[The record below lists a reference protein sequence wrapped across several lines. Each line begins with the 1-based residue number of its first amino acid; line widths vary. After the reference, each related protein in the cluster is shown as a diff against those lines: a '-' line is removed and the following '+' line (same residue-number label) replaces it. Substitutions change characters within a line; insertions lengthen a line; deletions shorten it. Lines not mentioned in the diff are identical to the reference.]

1 MFYTYEYTQYIFSMK
16 YSAHYIIYTAL
27 STLYLRA
34 LHPDCMFGIKQL
46 NINKDMD
53 VPLVFLITLIF
64 FKKKSVEKMKNLN
77 TQMDGRK
84 RLY

>member
-1 MFYTYEYTQYIFSMK
+1 MK

-46 NINKDMD
+46 NNKDMD
-53 VPLVFLITLIF
+53 VPLVCCFDYSSAKCFVFFGFL
-64 FKKKSVEKMKNLN
+64 SV
-77 TQMDGRK
+77 
-84 RLY
+84 

>member
-16 YSAHYIIYTAL
+16 YSAHIIYTAL

-46 NINKDMD
+46 NNKDMD
-53 VPLVFLITLIF
+53 VPLVVLITHVFFYKCFVFWIMCVKQSKLIA
-64 FKKKSVEKMKNLN
+64 
-77 TQMDGRK
+77 
-84 RLY
+84 

>member
-1 MFYTYEYTQYIFSMK
+1 MK

-46 NINKDMD
+46 NNKDMD
-53 VPLVFLITLIF
+53 VPLVCFDYSSAVFLYKCFVFFFIFMCVTQSKLIA
-64 FKKKSVEKMKNLN
+64 
-77 TQMDGRK
+77 
-84 RLY
+84 

>member
-1 MFYTYEYTQYIFSMK
+1 MK

-46 NINKDMD
+46 NKDMD
-53 VPLVFLITLIF
+53 VPLVCCFNYLSVIHF
-64 FKKKSVEKMKNLN
+64 FF
-77 TQMDGRK
+77 
-84 RLY
+84 

>member
-34 LHPDCMFGIKQL
+34 LHPDRMFGIKQL
-46 NINKDMD
+46 NNNKDMD
-53 VPLVFLITLIF
+53 VPLVCFDYSSDFMCKGRRKTPMQEAL
-64 FKKKSVEKMKNLN
+64 FKQTGAV
-77 TQMDGRK
+77 Q
-84 RLY
+84 